1 MVLLGGVVRGT
12 AQISALSLK
21 RAHFIRIG
29 IYICL
34 LPLGQDN
41 EELLDTKHQIY
52 TRYSAIRDINVIP
65 NPQLA
70 VGVGS
75 ENICCCLDRPN
86 AIMSCMLLPS
96 AGFCRTQMREEYTS
110 GSTGSDCYCWNPI
123 PENKATFC
131 AARGRILDKK
141 VHKAKKEIGAA
152 KSSQGRRGKPFL
164 GKEGEALV
172 TGAQNTSY

>member
-1 MVLLGGVVRGT
+1 MGTLSSSLPTFQGPSPSSFPAGWGSHRSVQLELVLLGGVVRGT

-21 RAHFIRIG
+21 RARFIRIG
-29 IYICL
+29 IYIGL

-41 EELLDTKHQIY
+41 EVLLDTKHQIY

-75 ENICCCLDRPN
+75 ENICCCLDRSN

-110 GSTGSDCYCWNPI
+110 GSTGSDCYCCPSL
-123 PENKATFC
+123 KT
-131 AARGRILDKK
+131 K
-141 VHKAKKEIGAA
+141 
-152 KSSQGRRGKPFL
+152 
-164 GKEGEALV
+164 
-172 TGAQNTSY
+172 